1 MLSHLPRGRP
11 FIDNYVFPDD
21 MRGWTDIPPGIWALS
36 NDYDAAAR
44 PVGPLDD
51 SPGRNPG
58 FPRAKPRVPEG
69 ETPGCPDECPGRTRV
84 PDDAP
89 APIIDH

>member
-44 PVGPLDD
+44 PVGIGD
-51 SPGRNPG
+51 SD
-58 FPRAKPRVPEG
+58 V
-69 ETPGCPDECPGRTRV
+69 
-84 PDDAP
+84 